1 MDNYIDNILAQLR
14 EGQKIEEIASALT
27 QSINEANKQ
36 YEAELAAKREEEQ
49 KRALQAKV
57 RENKTACAESAI
69 AAINTLLSCYD
80 VDTSGTISG
89 EQLVEILDELVPTI
103 QEYEK
108 LMGKLNGLHSSAPRP
123 APTSALEDFLNKY
136 VRN

>member
-14 EGQKIEEIASALT
+14 GGQKIEEIASALT

-49 KRALQAKV
+49 KHALQAKV
-57 RENKTACAESAI
+57 RENKIARAEAAV

-80 VDTSGTISG
+80 IDINEPISG
-89 EQLVEILDELVPTI
+89 EELVEILDELVPTI

-108 LMGKLNGLHSSAPRP
+108 LMGKLNGLHSSAPEP